1 MRVRASLLAVI
12 AATTVAEAQPA
23 DPYGP
28 TPAPAPP
35 APAPMPPLPAGEDP
49 VLAEQIAQSLVVRAQ
64 ELLDARL
71 FADARQLANE
81 ALAKSPNGT
90 AAQQATFIL
99 QEIDKALGL
108 TKPAP
113 PPEPVDLTPI
123 KDLTEPTQPLPPQ
136 PEAPTPATGD
146 KVLAARVH
154 AGLYGGLLGATIGA
168 FFSEDT
174 PAGGAV
180 PLGIALAAGG
190 AYAGPKLFGKL
201 DWDEAQIRT
210 LGMGSVWGGVIGGF
224 LGDAVSV
231 DNSSSRSVLVGASI
245 GSTVLGLAGAGLASK
260 HKLTRGDVALMDTMA
275 GIGAVG
281 GLTLG
286 LLMQP
291 AEGEAYS
298 VNAILGTGAGLLV
311 GYVAAP
317 STNTTPRRMLRVA
330 GLAAAG
336 AAIPFALYGAIHD
349 SESTGDDRA
358 VGTLSTIGLVA
369 GAYLGFRLTRGMDA
383 GLDVPEGNAAKVDD
397 APPAVV
403 GRHSDGRWALGS
415 LAVQPLSPALAPQPG
430 MAMPLVGGTF

>member
-1 MRVRASLLAVI
+1 MRVCTSLVAVI
-12 AATTVAEAQPA
+12 AATTVANAQPA

-28 TPAPAPP
+28 PAPAPGP
-35 APAPMPPLPAGEDP
+35 TLTSLPNGDDP
-49 VLAEQIAQSLVVRAQ
+49 VLAEQIAQSLVARAQ
-64 ELLDARL
+64 ELFDAKL
-71 FADARQLANE
+71 YADARQLANE
-81 ALAKSPNGT
+81 TLAKSPNGT
-90 AAQQATFIL
+90 AAQQARFLL

-108 TKPAP
+108 TKPPAP
-113 PPEPVDLTPI
+113 TEPVDLTPI
-123 KDLTEPTQPLPPQ
+123 TDPTESAKTEPLPPQ
-136 PEAPTPATGD
+136 PELPPTGD

-154 AGLYGGLLGATIGA
+154 TGLYGGLLGATIGS

-190 AYAGPKLFGKL
+190 AYAGPKLFAKL

-210 LGMGSVWGGVIGGF
+210 LGMGTVWGGVIGGF
-224 LGDAVSV
+224 FGDAVSV
-231 DNSSSRSVLVGASI
+231 DSSTSRHVLVGASI

-260 HKLTRGDVALMDTMA
+260 KKLTRGDVALMDTMA

-286 LLMQP
+286 MLMQP

-311 GYVAAP
+311 GYIAAP
-317 STNTTPRRMLRVA
+317 QTNTTPRRMLRVA

-349 SESTGDDRA
+349 SESTGDDRT

-369 GAYLGFRLTRGMDA
+369 GAYLGFRLTRGMDE
-383 GLDVPEGNAAKVDD
+383 GLDVADGKAAKVDD

-430 MAMPLVGGTF
+430 MAMPIVGGTF